1 VSGRTVWLKTLNLA
15 LMGGTPQHILFIS
28 LFVCLFYFNFCFFL
42 ISFVVLVFCFPGTS
56 VLEFKFGGNALS
68 QTYFGQFLHL
78 PGKIFPCYT
87 HIGDNV

>member
-1 VSGRTVWLKTLNLA
+1 VSGHTVWLKTLNLA
-15 LMGGTPQHILFIS
+15 LMGGTPQHIPSISRCFRFTFILF
-28 LFVCLFYFNFCFFL
+28 F
-42 ISFVVLVFCFPGTS
+42 VLVFCFPGTS